1 MWQKGNFMHHW
12 WEWNHYGKQYAVLC
26 LVTQLCPTVCDPM
39 DCSLPGSS
47 VHGDSPG
54 KNTGVGC
61 HALLQGIFPIQRS
74 NPGLPHCR
82 QILYCLSH
90 QGSPRILEWVA
101 MSFSRESSQPRN
113 WTEVSCISGRFFT
126 SWATREAPKTT
137 TIRSSNPTLRYIPEG
152 TEIIISKQYLHLH
165 VFAALF
171 TNGKLWKQ
179 PKCTMTDEWIKKLW
193 YVYYGILYSQSK
205 KGNTVIWDNTDK
217 PGGHMLSEVR
227 QTDKYKYYML
237 SLICGTKKKKKRKK
251 RWFQKIE

>member
-1 MWQKGNFMHHW
+1 MWKRGNFTHHW
-12 WEWNHYGKQYAVLC
+12 WEWNHYGKQHAVLC

-39 DCSLPGSS
+39 ECSPPGSS

-54 KNTGVGC
+54 KNIGVGC
-61 HALLQGIFPIQRS
+61 HVFLQGIF
-74 NPGLPHCR
+74 
-82 QILYCLSH
+82 
-90 QGSPRILEWVA
+90 
-101 MSFSRESSQPRN
+101 QPRN
-113 WTEVSCISGRFFT
+113 WTEVSCITGRFFT
-126 SWATREAPKTT
+126 REAPQNNYNC
-137 TIRSSNPTLRYIPEG
+137 SSNPTLRFISEG

-205 KGNTVIWDNTDK
+205 KGNTVIWDNTDR

-227 QTDKYKYYML
+227 QTDKHKYCML
-237 SLICGTKKKKKRKK
+237 SLICGTKKKKKKERKDDFIK
-251 RWFQKIE
+251 